1 MELPD
6 EKTFCIAPW
15 FQIRN
20 NNDGSKRVCCG
31 IKSKSPVNLKEEP
44 LEFLN
49 SPKNIELKKKLHA
62 GTRAE
67 ECRNCWHTEDDGRVS
82 LRQSLNGVLTNNAT
96 SIDKT
101 WLESFFKHKNDFMS
115 KDVLMADIKIGN
127 TCNYACV
134 MCVPEDS
141 SMIYNEWKKKPNAF
155 FIKEKMSND
164 TGYLDRIKNSGYRNQ
179 EYRQYVKNI
188 LSNEHLKYLKILGG
202 EPLLDH
208 RLLSELRSLP
218 PHRKNK
224 LSLYIVTNGS
234 KDLLATKE
242 YLGDFKS
249 IMFTIS
255 LEGIST
261 VQDYARYGS
270 KWETVSKHIL
280 DLKKEFPSDIIIHT
294 VLQTPT
300 ILGFRDLAEWTKKHD
315 IALSMGLCEQPSYL
329 SFSSLPDNV
338 RDQVKKSLSDTE
350 ITISQTSVGDEQSWP
365 IEKIINTL
373 EKTKFE
379 TSQYEKF
386 LEYVKWY
393 EEGKKIPNLKGIFPS
408 LFIDKYW

>member
-1 MELPD
+1 MEQPD
-6 EKTFCIAPW
+6 KKTFCIAPW

-20 NNDGSKRVCCG
+20 ENDGSKRVCCE
-31 IKSKSPVNLKEEP
+31 IKSRSPENSGQEP
-44 LEFLN
+44 LGLLN
-49 SPKNIELKKKLHA
+49 SPENIALKKKLHV
-62 GTRAE
+62 GTKAD
-67 ECRNCWHTEDDGRVS
+67 ECRRCWQVEEDGRVS
-82 LRQSLNGVLTNNAT
+82 LRQKLNGVLTNNAT

-101 WLESFFKHKNDFMS
+101 WLESYFKYKDDFTS
-115 KDVLMADIKIGN
+115 EEVLMADIKIGN

-155 FIKEKMSND
+155 FIKETMSND
-164 TGYLDRIKNSGYRNQ
+164 AGYLDRSRNSGYRNQ
-179 EYRQYVKNI
+179 DYRQYVKGI
-188 LSNEHLKYLKILGG
+188 LSNKHLKYLKILGG

-208 RLLSELRSLP
+208 RLLTELRDLP
-218 PHRKNK
+218 THQKKK

-234 KDLLATKE
+234 KDMLATKE

-255 LEGIST
+255 LEGISK

-280 DLKKEFPSDIIIHT
+280 DLKKEFPSDVIIHT

-300 ILGFRDLAEWTKKHD
+300 ILGFKDLAEWTAQHD
-315 IALSMGLCEQPSYL
+315 LALSMGLCEQPSYL
-329 SFSSLPDNV
+329 SFSSLPDIV
-338 RDQVKKSLSDTE
+338 REQVKKALSDTKT
-350 ITISQTSVGDEQSWP
+350 TIKQTSIGDEQSWP
-365 IEKIINTL
+365 TEKIINTL
-373 EKTKFE
+373 ESTKFE
-379 TSQYEKF
+379 PSQYEKF

-393 EEGKKIPNLKGIFPS
+393 EEGKKIPTLKEIFPS